1 MKVVDE
7 KGNIT
12 FVTKKSNEGKAE
24 LAKREKAKA
33 DAAAK
38 AKK

>member
-1 MKVVDE
+1 MKIVNA
-7 KGNIT
+7 KGEIT
-12 FVTKKSNEGKAE
+12 FVTQKSNEGKAE